1 MEKKTFDAAESH
13 AEIRERLIAVIAH
26 ADAEGCP
33 LAYPGAR
40 DAREVWGEMAD
51 IALRR
56 WRTFDRRNK
65 KKRSGRADRMEDLA
79 KGLRDAGDMDRHLIG
94 PLMEDYRYL
103 AGELASVL
111 ETVKV

>member
-1 MEKKTFDAAESH
+1 M
-13 AEIRERLIAVIAH
+13 L
-26 ADAEGCP
+26 P
-33 LAYPGAR
+33 LK
-40 DAREVWGEMAD
+40 DARWPILVRGMRAKCGGEMAD

-65 KKRSGRADRMEDLA
+65 KKRSSRADRMEDLA
-79 KGLRDAGDMDRHLIG
+79 KGLRDAGDMDRHLVG

-111 ETVKV
+111 ETVKA